1 MDKRLH
7 ILHPVGKRTTASRR
21 WLLWALV
28 GVLALLIGGLSTGAY
43 WLHTSLPRAV
53 ERVRVDGVAAPV
65 EILRDKHW
73 VPHIFAQTLEDGAFA
88 LGYVHAQDRLWQM
101 ESMRRLGS
109 GRLAEIIGAAGLPTD
124 RFMRTLGIYRLAEAQ
139 YGLLSEDTRRTVD
152 AYAAGVNAWIDH
164 RDGALPPE
172 FIALGLEPEPW
183 RPADSLVWIRIM
195 ALRLA
200 GNRRTEL
207 LRARLQGRLTEAQ
220 IAELW
225 PPYPGD
231 EPITLERSDG
241 AGLGLP
247 SERLT
252 IPEPPALQMPRGAS
266 NAWVVGGSQTTTG
279 KPFLA
284 NDPHL
289 GFAAP
294 ILWYLVRIATP
305 ERELAGA
312 TAPGFPFVILGH
324 NHHIAWGMTNTGS
337 DLEDLFV
344 ERIDPT
350 DPARHF
356 APEGSRPLTIREEV
370 IEVDGAESV
379 DLSVRESRHGPIISD
394 VFGEQSEAPAGS
406 GVAEAEKPKEVLA
419 LAATYLRSDDRT
431 AEAAYRIS
439 TARDWR
445 EFTAAVENFHAPQVN
460 LMYADIEGNI
470 GFIAPGRVPI
480 RRGGRGAAPSP
491 GWTGETDWIG
501 FVPFEELPRDVNP
514 LSGRLVNANNK
525 VVSETYPWF
534 LGSGWDDGY
543 RARRI
548 DDLLAAK
555 APHTPESN
563 AAIQLDIVS
572 LMARHLLPIMLER
585 LPDREHH
592 REVTGILRAWSGE
605 MARNRPEP
613 LIFAT
618 WIRELNRAVY
628 ADELGDLTTDFW
640 GYRPRFIR
648 YVLEDRP
655 IWCDDITTQEV
666 EDCASRLETAL
677 DAALET
683 LSERFGRN
691 PDSWRWG
698 EAHRA
703 EFNHLMF
710 GRIPVIRAL
719 ANLSVET
726 DGGFYTV
733 NRGAGHLTDPEQP
746 FAHVHGAGFRAV
758 YDLSDLSRSLFIIAT
773 GQSGNPLS
781 SHYGDLLE
789 TWRDGD
795 WIQLGQSRETLEHE
809 AVGRLTL
816 AVD

>member
-1 MDKRLH
+1 MDKRL
-7 ILHPVGKRTTASRR
+7 PRAPSFGKPATTNRR
-21 WLLWALV
+21 WWLWTLA
-28 GVLALLIGGLSTGAY
+28 GVAALLIGGLSAGFY
-43 WLHTSLPRAV
+43 WIHTSLPRAF
-53 ERVRVDGVAAPV
+53 ERVQVNGVTAPV
-65 EILRDKHW
+65 EVLRDKHW
-73 VPHIFAQTLEDGAFA
+73 APHIFAQTPEDGAFA

-101 ESMRRLGS
+101 ESMRRLGA
-109 GRLAEIIGAAGLPTD
+109 GRLAEIVGTAGVPSD

-139 YGLLSEDTRRTVD
+139 VDLLSEDARRTLD
-152 AYAAGVNAWIDH
+152 AYVAGVNAWIDH

-207 LRARLQGRLTEAQ
+207 LRARLQGRLTDEQ
-220 IAELW
+220 ITELW

-231 EPITLERSDG
+231 QPITLERSGG
-241 AGLGLP
+241 ASLGLP

-252 IPEPPALQMPRGAS
+252 IPEPPALQMLRGAS
-266 NAWVVGGSQTTTG
+266 NAWVIGGAETSTG
-279 KPFLA
+279 KPLLA

-294 ILWYLVRIATP
+294 ILWYLVRITSP
-305 ERELAGA
+305 EQELAGA

-324 NHHIAWGMTNTGS
+324 NRHIAWGMTNTGS
-337 DLEDLFV
+337 DFEDLFV
-344 ERIDPT
+344 ERIDPA
-350 DPARHF
+350 DPARHLS
-356 APEGSRPLTIREEV
+356 PDGPLPLATREEV
-370 IEVDGAESV
+370 IKVDGAEDV
-379 DLSVRESRHGPIISD
+379 ILSVRESRHGPVISD
-394 VFGEQSEAPAGS
+394 VLSRLSRAPVIND
-406 GVAEAEKPKEVLA
+406 GVKTEKNEKVLA
-419 LAATYLRSDDRT
+419 LAATYLRRDDRT
-431 AEAAYRIS
+431 AEAAYRLS
-439 TARDWR
+439 TARDWD
-445 EFTAAVENFHAPQVN
+445 EFTAAVEDFHSPQIN
-460 LMYADIEGNI
+460 LMYADVGGNI

-480 RRGGRGAAPSP
+480 RRSGRGAAPSA
-491 GWTGETDWIG
+491 GWTGETDWTG
-501 FVPFEELPRDVNP
+501 FVPFEDLPRDFNP

-525 VVSETYPWF
+525 VVAESYPWY
-534 LGSGWDDGY
+534 LGSGWDEGY

-548 DDLLAAK
+548 DDLLIKK
-555 APHTPESN
+555 APHTLESN

-585 LPDREHH
+585 LPDRKHL
-592 REVTGILRAWSGE
+592 RQAARMLRAWTGE
-605 MARNRPEP
+605 MARDRPEP

-618 WIRELNRAVY
+618 WIREFNRAVY
-628 ADELGDLTTDFW
+628 ADELGDFTRDFW

-655 IWCDDITTQEV
+655 IWCDDISTQGV
-666 EDCASRLETAL
+666 EDCASQLESAL
-677 DAALET
+677 DATLET
-683 LSERFGRN
+683 LSERFGRE
-691 PDSWRWG
+691 PDAWRWG
-698 EAHRA
+698 DAHRA

-710 GRIPVIRAL
+710 GRLPVLGAF
-719 ANLSVET
+719 ANLNVAT

-733 NRGAGHLTDPEQP
+733 NRGAGHLGDSEKP

-781 SHYGDLLE
+781 PHYGDLLE

-795 WIQLGQSRETLEHE
+795 WIRLGQSRESLERE